1 MSPSP
6 DVVVLRQGT
15 EGLSTDAYAEAL
27 RERLPDHRVVRAAT
41 PSEERE
47 LVAGA
52 PVVTGI
58 GIDEALLSHAE
69 SLELFACAF
78 AGTDHLP
85 METLLER
92 GVVVTNAGGIH
103 VPGIAEQAVGYMLVF
118 ARNLHE
124 GIRRQERREWRHFQS
139 GELAGS
145 TATVVGQGSIGTAV
159 VERLNAFGARTLAVR
174 HTPSKGGPADEV
186 VGYDPEAVH
195 SVLARSEYVV
205 LACPLTDRT
214 ENLIDRAAL
223 ATLPPKAVVVNVA
236 RGGIVDTDALTAA
249 VQRNDI
255 GGAALDVTDPEPLPA
270 DHELWGFGNV
280 LITPH
285 TGGHNPQHWPRLA
298 DVVADNVRAL
308 EAGGDLQNVVV
319 RP

>member
-1 MSPSP
+1 VSAP

-15 EGLSTDAYAEAL
+15 EGLGTEPYAEAL
-27 RERLPDHRVVRAAT
+27 RERLPERRVVRAAT
-41 PSEERE
+41 PGEERA
-47 LVAGA
+47 LVADA

-58 GIDEALLSHAE
+58 GIDEGLLAHAE
-69 SLELFACAF
+69 ELELFACAF

-85 METLLER
+85 TEALLER
-92 GVVVTNAGGIH
+92 GVVVTNAGGVH
-103 VPGIAEQAVGYMLVF
+103 VPGIAEQAIGYLLVF

-124 GIRRQERREWRHFQS
+124 GLRRQERREWRHFQS
-139 GELAGS
+139 GEIAGS
-145 TATVVGQGSIGTAV
+145 TVTVVGQGSIGTAV
-159 VERLNAFGARTLAVR
+159 VERLNAFDAETLAVR

-214 ENLIDRAAL
+214 EQLIDEAAL
-223 ATLPPKAVVVNVA
+223 ATLPPEAVVVNVA
-236 RGGIVDTDALTAA
+236 RGGVIDTDALTAA
-249 VQRNDI
+249 LQRNDV

-285 TGGHNPQHWPRLA
+285 TGGHNPRHWPRLA

-308 EAGGDLQNVVV
+308 ESGGELRNVVA

>member
-1 MSPSP
+1 MSPP

-15 EGLSTDAYAEAL
+15 EGLGTGAYAEAL

-41 PSEERE
+41 PGEERE

-58 GIDEALLSHAE
+58 GIDEALLARAE
-69 SLELFACAF
+69 NLELFACAF

-85 METLLER
+85 TGALLER

-139 GELAGS
+139 GEIAGS
-145 TATVVGQGSIGTAV
+145 TVTVVGQGSIGTAV
-159 VERLNAFGARTLAVR
+159 VERLNAFDAETLAVR

-186 VGYDPEAVH
+186 VGYEPEAVH
-195 SVLARSEYVV
+195 SVFARSDYVV

-214 ENLIDRAAL
+214 EGLIDEAAL
-223 ATLPPKAVVVNVA
+223 ATLPPEAVVVNVA
-236 RGGIVDTDALTAA
+236 RGGVIDTEALTAA

-270 DHELWGFGNV
+270 DHDLWGFGNV
-280 LITPH
+280 LVTPH

-298 DVVADNVRAL
+298 DVVAANVRAL
-308 EAGGDLQNVVV
+308 ESGGELRNVVA

>member
-1 MSPSP
+1 VSAP

-15 EGLSTDAYAEAL
+15 EGLGTEPYAAAL
-27 RERLPDHRVVRAAT
+27 RERLPEHRVVRAAT
-41 PSEERE
+41 PGEERD
-47 LVAGA
+47 LVADA

-58 GIDEALLSHAE
+58 GIDEALLARAE
-69 SLELFACAF
+69 ELELFACAF

-85 METLLER
+85 TEPLLER

-103 VPGIAEQAVGYMLVF
+103 VPGIAEQAVGYTLVF

-139 GELAGS
+139 GEIAGS
-145 TATVVGQGSIGTAV
+145 TVTVVGQGSIGTAV
-159 VERLNAFGARTLAVR
+159 VERLNAFDAETLAVR

-195 SVLARSEYVV
+195 SVFARSEYVV

-214 ENLIDRAAL
+214 EHLIDEAAL
-223 ATLPPKAVVVNVA
+223 ATLPPEAVIVNVA
-236 RGGIVDTDALTAA
+236 RGGVIDTEALTAA

-270 DHELWGFGNV
+270 DHDLWGFGNV
-280 LITPH
+280 LVTPH

-298 DVVADNVRAL
+298 EVVADNVRAL
-308 EAGGDLQNVVV
+308 ESGGELRNVVA